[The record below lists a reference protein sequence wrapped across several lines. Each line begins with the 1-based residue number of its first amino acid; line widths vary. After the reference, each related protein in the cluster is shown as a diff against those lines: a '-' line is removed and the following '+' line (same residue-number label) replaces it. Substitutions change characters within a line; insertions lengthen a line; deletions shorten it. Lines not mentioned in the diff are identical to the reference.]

1 MENRRNELIHYIKIT
16 LADYSNTRDFY
27 NSLVQDKFEQ
37 VYEDRQYR
45 LRKLSYELKQMKREL
60 KYYHREISKID
71 SNKNSKINKILVA

>member
-16 LADYSNTRDFY
+16 LADYNNTRDFY

-45 LRKLSYELKQMKREL
+45 LRKLSYDLKQMKREL

-71 SNKNSKINKILVA
+71 NNKVSKINKILAA